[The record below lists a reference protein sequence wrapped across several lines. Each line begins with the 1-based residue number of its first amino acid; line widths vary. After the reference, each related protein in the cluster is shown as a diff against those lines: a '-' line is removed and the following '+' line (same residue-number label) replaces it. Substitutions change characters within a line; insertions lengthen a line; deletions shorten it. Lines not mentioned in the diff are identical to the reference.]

1 MSPLISETAY
11 HISTLLQVSEIA
23 KQQGDHSVSGD
34 LLERALFS
42 FGRSVHSSFPTAL
55 SEGKVRLDFSRP
67 ENRELWLAVWRYIQ
81 SLGQRG
87 TWRTAY
93 EWAKLLLSFEPER
106 DPYCVRLVLDQLA
119 LRGFQMEHF
128 LNLSTAIIYRAEW
141 GNCPNIR
148 ISSALAEYKL
158 KRSGACRVSLLT
170 TIQWYPWIFNRLFQA
185 LNIDHIPPSIWGKE
199 PRSEREKFE
208 CEVYISYAKD
218 LWNSPDAIS
227 LLVEVAETAES
238 HDGIRNDSH
247 ISFDEARHALL
258 SGTPALITLIPRHYT
273 SMSTSSSDPLPPPDT
288 IESYS
293 TGLPSL
299 PPHRGP
305 PRALPE
311 HPDIDG
317 DAEPNDEEQELQG
330 LQGFFSRIIP
340 WLGQSNRPATEETL
354 NAAAVESGVPQEVIA
369 ERGNRLLELLRG
381 VLGRQQEQQREL
393 EAQVREGAR
402 IAVEG
407 QMRDRGRGTGM
418 PGDFDSEDDDE
429 LPALSDEPFPEE
441 RAVDARYDDARNQH
455 WLAGTGLIAL
465 REAAAT
471 HGGDVSAWSQEDRT
485 HLDEYAKRVL
495 QLETVQSRNF
505 ILTYVLPQGTSKEVK
520 AMVEREIGRQKEAR
534 T

>member
-1 MSPLISETAY
+1 MWNTAY

-42 FGRSVHSSFPTAL
+42 YGRSVHSSFPNSL
-55 SEGKVRLDFSRP
+55 SEGKARLDFRRP

-93 EWAKLLLSFEPER
+93 EWAKLLLSFEPEG
-106 DPYCVRLVLDQLA
+106 DPYCVRLILDQLA
-119 LRGFQMEHF
+119 LRGFQMEHV
-128 LNLSTAIIYRAEW
+128 LDLSTSTIYRTEW

-158 KRSGACRVSLLT
+158 KRNEVCRASLLAA
-170 TIQWYPWIFNRLFQA
+170 IQWYPWIFNRIFQA

-208 CEVYISYAKD
+208 CEIYINYAKD

-227 LLVEVAETAES
+227 LLVEVAEKAES
-238 HDGIRNDSH
+238 NEGIRNNSD
-247 ISFDEARHALL
+247 ITLDEARHTLL
-258 SGTPALITLIPRHYT
+258 SGTPALITLLPRCYT

-293 TGLPSL
+293 TDPTSQ
-299 PPHRGP
+299 PFYRAP
-305 PRALPE
+305 PRVLP
-311 HPDIDG
+311 HNPDTDR
-317 DAEPNDEEQELQG
+317 DTEPEDEEQELQG

-340 WLGQSNRPATEETL
+340 WLGQSTQPATEETL
-354 NAAAVESGVPQEVIA
+354 NTAAAESGIPQEVIA

-393 EAQVREGAR
+393 EAQVRERQGPPDQQSSGP
-402 IAVEG
+402 V
-407 QMRDRGRGTGM
+407 M
-418 PGDFDSEDDDE
+418 PGGLELSDDDDI
-429 LPALSDEPFPEE
+429 PYPDEVTVSEE
-441 RAVDARYDDARNQH
+441 EGVEQPYDDARNQR

-465 REAAAT
+465 RNAAAV
-471 HGGDVSAWSQEDRT
+471 HGADESSWSQADRG
-485 HLDEYAKRVL
+485 HLEEYAKRVL
-495 QLETVQSRNF
+495 VLESAQSRNF
-505 ILTYVLPQGTSKEVK
+505 IITYVLPQGTSKEIK
-520 AMVEREIGRQKEAR
+520 AMVEKEVERQKQAR
-534 T
+534 F